1 MKTRKGRYFLYLKDV
16 LLLSVTAFGG
26 PQVFL
31 AMVLDTMV
39 KKRGYISE
47 EDLWEL
53 NALCQVLPGPTS
65 TQTISAIGFRIGGPL
80 LAYLSLFVWIL
91 PATLLMIVAAFL
103 IDFLQENT
111 PGALNFAKFIQPMA
125 IGFIIY
131 AAQKTIFKMIKTT
144 EAMMLMMFSAFISFF
159 YNSPFVFPVL
169 LLLGGIATSLKYHKQ
184 PKEEGDKKL
193 VISWANFYLWGGIL
207 VLAAVLGAL
216 TKNQSVLLFENFYR
230 NGSLIFGGGQVLV
243 PYLYTEFVEF
253 KKFLSSEEFLTG
265 YAISQGIPGPT
276 FSISSYVGALSM
288 RNFGLAGFL
297 MGGFIAAA
305 GIFLPG
311 TFLIFFV
318 IRFWDQ
324 LKKYR
329 PVRAALEGINAV
341 SCGMLIAAAYL
352 LFEPLDANLFNILAI
367 VFTYLL
373 LQFSRLA
380 SPLIIV
386 IGILAGITYNWLMT
400 GVFLPAS

>member
-1 MKTRKGRYFLYLKDV
+1 MSVKKVRYYLYLKDV
-16 LLLSVTAFGG
+16 LLLSITAFGG

-39 KKRGYISE
+39 RKRGYIKE
-47 EDLWEL
+47 EELWEL
-53 NALCQVLPGPTS
+53 NALCLVLPGPTS
-65 TQTISAIGFRIGGPL
+65 TQTISAIGFRIGGAT

-91 PATLLMIVAAFL
+91 PATVLMIAAAFL
-103 IDFLQENT
+103 IDYLQENT

-131 AAQKTIFKMIKTT
+131 AAQKTIFKMVKTT
-144 EAMMLMMFSAFISFF
+144 EAMILMMFSAFISFF
-159 YNSPFVFPVL
+159 YHSPFLFPL
-169 LLLGGIATSLKYHKQ
+169 LLLVGGVSTSLKYRNHPKQ
-184 PKEEGDKKL
+184 EGDKKL
-193 VISWANFYLWGGIL
+193 VINWANFYLWGGIL
-207 VLAAVLGAL
+207 VFAAVLGAF
-216 TKNQSVLLFENFYR
+216 TKSQSVLLFENFYR

-265 YAISQGIPGPT
+265 YAISQGVPGPT
-276 FSISSYVGALSM
+276 FSISAYVGALSM
-288 RNFGLAGFL
+288 REYGVLGLV
-297 MGGFIAAA
+297 MGGFIASA

-324 LKKYR
+324 LKKFR

-352 LFEPLDANLFNILAI
+352 LFEPLDANFLNIFIILS
-367 VFTYLL
+367 TYLL
-373 LQFSRLA
+373 LQYTKFS
-380 SPLIIV
+380 SPLIIA
-386 IGILAGITYNWLMT
+386 IGVLAGVMFNWWMK
-400 GVFLPAS
+400 

>member
-1 MKTRKGRYFLYLKDV
+1 MSVQKVRYYIYLKDV

-31 AMVLDTMV
+31 SMVLELMV
-39 KKRGYISE
+39 RKRGYIKE
-47 EDLWEL
+47 EELWEL
-53 NALCQVLPGPTS
+53 NALCQILPGPTS
-65 TQTISAIGFRIGGPL
+65 TQTISAIGYRIGGPS

-91 PATLLMIVAAFL
+91 PATILMITAAFL
-103 IDFLQENT
+103 IDYLQENT

-131 AAQKTIFKMIKTT
+131 AAQKTIFKMVKTS
-144 EAMMLMMFSAFISFF
+144 EATVLMMFSAFVSFF
-159 YNSPFVFPVL
+159 YNSPYVFPL
-169 LLLGGIATSLKYHKQ
+169 LLVVGGVSTSLKFRDQ

-193 VISWANFYLWGGIL
+193 VISWANFFLWGGVL
-207 VLAAVLGAL
+207 VAAAVLGAIA
-216 TKNQSVLLFENFYR
+216 KNQSVLLFENFYR

-243 PYLYTEFVEF
+243 PYLFTEFVEF
-253 KKFLSSEEFLTG
+253 KKFLTSQEFLTG
-265 YAISQGIPGPT
+265 YGIAQGIPGPT

-288 RNFGLAGFL
+288 REYGIPGLL
-297 MGGFIAAA
+297 TGGFVAAA

-367 VFTYLL
+367 FGTYLL
-373 LQFSRLA
+373 LQFTKLS
-380 SPLIIV
+380 SPIIII
-386 IGILAGITYNWLMT
+386 IGVMAGIGYNWI
-400 GVFLPAS
+400 F

>member
-1 MKTRKGRYFLYLKDV
+1 MSVRKVRYYLYLKDV

-31 AMVLDTMV
+31 AMVLDLMV
-39 KKRGYISE
+39 RKRGYIKE
-47 EDLWEL
+47 EELWEL
-53 NALCQVLPGPTS
+53 NALCQILPGPTS
-65 TQTISAIGFRIGGPL
+65 TQTISAIGYRIGGPN

-91 PATLLMIVAAFL
+91 PATILMIAAAFL

-131 AAQKTIFKMIKTT
+131 AAQKTIFKMVKTS
-144 EAMMLMMFSAFISFF
+144 EATVLMMFSAFVSFF
-159 YNSPFVFPVL
+159 YNSPFVFPL
-169 LLLGGIATSLKYHKQ
+169 LLVVGGVSTSLKFRDQ
-184 PKEEGDKKL
+184 PKENGDKKL
-193 VISWANFYLWGGIL
+193 VISWANFFLWGGVL
-207 VLAAVLGAL
+207 VGAAVIGAI
-216 TKNQSVLLFENFYR
+216 TKNQIVLLFENFYR

-253 KKFLSSEEFLTG
+253 KKFLSSQEFLTG
-265 YAISQGIPGPT
+265 YGISQGIPGPT
-276 FSISSYVGALSM
+276 FSISSYVGALAM
-288 RNFGLAGFL
+288 REYGITGLL
-297 MGGFIAAA
+297 TGGFIAAA

-329 PVRAALEGINAV
+329 PVKAALEGINAV

-367 VFTYLL
+367 FGTYLL
-373 LQFSRLA
+373 LQFTKLS
-380 SPLIIV
+380 SPFIIV
-386 IGILAGITYNWLMT
+386 IGILAGIGYNLI
-400 GVFLPAS
+400 F

>member
-1 MKTRKGRYFLYLKDV
+1 MKTRKGRYLLYLKDV

-39 KKRGYISE
+39 KKRAYISE

-65 TQTISAIGFRIGGPL
+65 TQTISAIGFRIGGPI

-91 PATLLMIVAAFL
+91 PATLLMIIAAFL

-131 AAQKTIFKMIKTT
+131 AAQKTISKMIKTT

-169 LLLGGIATSLKYHKQ
+169 LLVGGIATSLKYHKQ

-193 VISWANFYLWGGIL
+193 IISWANFYLWAGIL
-207 VLAAVLGAL
+207 VLVAVLGAL

-288 RNFGLAGFL
+288 RNFGPAGFL
-297 MGGFIAAA
+297 IGGFIAAA

-367 VFTYLL
+367 VCTYLL

-380 SPLIIV
+380 SPVIIV